1 MSEKELPIIS
11 PHDQDE
17 PKPVRH
23 GLNVLLDPGSL
34 SSGVIIRVVI
44 IALLLIFLGGFIQ
57 QIISSLFHVFFMVVL
72 SVLLAYLLTPLVN
85 LIRTPFRNG
94 RLDRFMPRALAIAI
108 VYIVFFSVLGFV
120 IANVAPRV
128 ADQGRD
134 FAASL
139 PTYYS
144 GINQS
149 INDMNR
155 RFDRLRIPE
164 ALQTRVNDHIVQ
176 FGEALTT
183 GVGTLLIGSIIYLPW
198 LVIVP
203 ILTFFF
209 LKDVKAIRAGILG
222 LVPKGK
228 WRNRSAHFLEDVNS
242 TLAAY
247 TRAMIISCFFVGTV
261 CAIGFYFLGLKY
273 ALLLGVLAGVFELV
287 PLLGPLTIG
296 VIATATAGFGGDS
309 SKAIWVAIF
318 LIVLRIFH
326 DYVSYPKIVRG
337 GIHLH
342 PVLIILSVIA
352 GEQVAGIPGVLM
364 AIPLVAIIT
373 VVYKHILAHQG
384 NAEKDEMFES
394 AEVIEAE
401 A

>member
-1 MSEKELPIIS
+1 MSERKLPIIS
-11 PHDQDE
+11 PHDPDE
-17 PKPVRH
+17 PKPIRR

-34 SSGVIIRVVI
+34 SSGVIIRIVI

-57 QIISSLFHVFFMVVL
+57 QIIASLFHLFFMVVL

-85 LIRTPFRNG
+85 LIRRPFRNG
-94 RLDRFMPRALAIAI
+94 KLDRFMPRALAIAI
-108 VYIVFFSVLGFV
+108 VYIVVFSVLGFL
-120 IANVAPRV
+120 IANIAPRV
-128 ADQGRD
+128 ADQGRE
-134 FAASL
+134 FGASL
-139 PTYYS
+139 PNYYAS
-144 GINQS
+144 INQS
-149 INDMNR
+149 LNDMNR

-164 ALQTRVNDHIVQ
+164 ALQTRVNDNIVQ

-183 GVGTLLIGSIIYLPW
+183 GAGTLLIGSLTSLPW

-209 LKDVKAIRAGILG
+209 LKDVKAIRAGVLG
-222 LVPKGK
+222 LVPIGK
-228 WRNRSAHFLEDVNS
+228 WRHRTAAFLEDVNS

-247 TRAMIISCFFVGTV
+247 TRAMIISCFFVGTI

-273 ALLLGVLAGVFELV
+273 ALLLGVLAGVCELV

-296 VIATATAGFGGDS
+296 VIATATAAFGGDS
-309 SKAIWVAIF
+309 SKAIWVVIF
-318 LIVLRIFH
+318 LVVLRIFH

-352 GEQVAGIPGVLM
+352 GEQVAGIPGVLI

-373 VVYKHILAHQG
+373 VIYKHMLAHQG
-384 NAEKDEMFES
+384 PGEPADPYVAAEEDE
-394 AEVIEAE
+394 VEA
-401 A
+401 